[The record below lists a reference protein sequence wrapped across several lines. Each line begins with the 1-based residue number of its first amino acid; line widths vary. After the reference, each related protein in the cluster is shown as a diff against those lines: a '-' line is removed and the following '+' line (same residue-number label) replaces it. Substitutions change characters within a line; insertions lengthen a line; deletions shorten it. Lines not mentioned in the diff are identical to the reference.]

1 MPLSFQSKILSS
13 MLALLII
20 ALVSLG
26 ILSSRLLQQEVNNG
40 IQAEI
45 NSTLK
50 NIQTFANGWLNA
62 KFDIIH
68 ALTAE
73 LPGSDDEAKAPLTL
87 SRIAGNFD
95 LVYAGTDQG
104 GMWQSQPPASL
115 PSDYDPRTRPWYQ
128 QALQANRMVVTPPYV
143 DAGSGELIIS
153 LAAPLRNG
161 ARGVIGSDISIKNV
175 ITQLLAI
182 DSRWT
187 SEVWMLDKDMKII
200 AHPDASQVS
209 KPVSQLLTNTT
220 IPAVYSI
227 NDIHYKGEKWLLSSI
242 KIESADWT
250 FLLLVKRSDAYAAMN
265 TLAWR
270 LGILSILIL
279 GIAALLLY
287 LLVQYLMR
295 PLKSLA
301 KALDDISEGEG
312 DLTRKLNADTDDEF
326 GRMSHAFNK
335 FTNNLRQTIQEIIH
349 LANRIKD
356 DASNTATQ
364 VKLNLDQIADQ
375 HQELTQL
382 ATAAQEM
389 SCATGEIAGNA
400 EKTALAARNAAD
412 STQLGLSVVNENRI
426 KTTELAEQISLSTS
440 AINDV
445 NGHVQNISSIL
456 VNIQG
461 IAEQTNL
468 LALNAAIEAA
478 RAGDQGRGFAVVA
491 DEVRTL
497 SQRTHQATEEIQKM
511 ISELQHSTSRSVTMM
526 TSSLDQAYE
535 NAERAEQAASRL
547 QLIDKASCDI
557 SDMAVQIASA
567 VEEQNAVTT
576 EISGN
581 TERIK
586 LLADNLADQ
595 ADISRGRSRELSDMA
610 NTLKSL
616 TDRFKV

>member
-1 MPLSFQSKILSS
+1 

-26 ILSSRLLQQEVNNG
+26 VLSSRLLQQEVNNG

-62 KFDIIH
+62 KFDIIN

-187 SEVWMLDKDMKII
+187 SEVWMLDKDMKVI

-209 KPVSQLLTNTT
+209 KPFSQLLSNTN
-220 IPAVYSI
+220 IPAVYTI
-227 NDIHYKGEKWLLSSI
+227 NDIQYKGEKWLLSSI

-287 LLVQYLMR
+287 MLVQYLMR
-295 PLKSLA
+295 PLKNLA

-312 DLTRKLNADTDDEF
+312 DLTRKLSADTDDEF
-326 GRMSHAFNK
+326 GRMSNAFNK

-356 DASNTATQ
+356 DAGNTAAQ

-389 SCATGEIAGNA
+389 SCATAEIAGNA
-400 EKTALAARNAAD
+400 EKTAHAARNAAD
-412 STQLGLSVVNENRI
+412 STQLGLSVVNENRV

-535 NAERAEQAASRL
+535 NADRAAQAASRL